1 MSTAYMKAWK
11 SYPPYEGTRIVFNSR
26 FAKPSMSGISGEDEG
41 IVHNSTS
48 LRQQYL
54 RTAYPLTMVDS
65 KKDDDEVVVEKAK
78 KGSSGVSIVSMFRKM
93 LACTSKAEASSCSA
107 NSRRISSL
115 ESLFCYDKPVPEQI
129 IEKPVG
135 LSVAAKEIGDHA
147 GCSDCQA
154 KGAVLC
160 TTCGGS
166 GLYVDSVME
175 CQGIIVKVR
184 CLGCG
189 GTGNIMCSECGGR
202 GHM

>member
-1 MSTAYMKAWK
+1 MET
-11 SYPPYEGTRIVFNSR
+11 I
-26 FAKPSMSGISGEDEG
+26 
-41 IVHNSTS
+41 
-48 LRQQYL
+48 L
-54 RTAYPLTMVDS
+54 RTPSSSVLSPISLPSRKLHVCVNGIRLKSNFPL
-65 KKDDDEVVVEKAK
+65 KK
-78 KGSSGVSIVSMFRKM
+78 SLVSCCIYNG
-93 LACTSKAEASSCSA
+93 ASSCSA

-147 GCSDCQA
+147 SCSDCQA

-166 GLYVDSVME
+166 GLYVDSIME